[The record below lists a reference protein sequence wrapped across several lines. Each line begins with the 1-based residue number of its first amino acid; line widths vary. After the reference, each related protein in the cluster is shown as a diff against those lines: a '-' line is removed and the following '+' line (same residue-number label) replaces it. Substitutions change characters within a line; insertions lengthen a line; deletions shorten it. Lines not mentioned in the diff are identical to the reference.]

1 MTHLTQP
8 LSDRPLAPLEQLDGY
23 VRHFMDL
30 QLWEPYVRW
39 VCAKNAL
46 PCWQVRGGLA
56 GTCPTF
62 IVDERCVV
70 KFYGRLFDGGRAFEV
85 EREAARLVS
94 QVEEIPAA
102 TLLASGQLFLQ
113 GESWLW
119 PYLVF
124 AFIPG
129 ASIGEASAAITAE
142 ERMKIGTEMGRIVRR
157 LHQIAL
163 DDSPLFHPTW
173 SEYLDFLKAQRVD
186 CADRPQEWGSMSQRL
201 IDQIDAY
208 LMPADEWIE
217 ADSRPHLIHADLTRD
232 HLLGQVKQGRWTT
245 GGLIDFGDAMVGDLA
260 YELAA
265 LHLDLFDADQQ
276 MLKRFLDAYRDCR
289 NDDWFVRKAMSAAL
303 LHQFD
308 VIGPL
313 LQRQPALM
321 DAGSLKELSE
331 RLWR

>member
-39 VCAKNAL
+39 VCANNAL
-46 PCWQVRGGLA
+46 PCQQVRGGLA

-62 IVDERCVV
+62 IVDERWVV
-70 KFYGRLFDGGRAFEV
+70 KFFGRLFDGGSAFAV

-94 QVEEIPAA
+94 LVEEIPAA
-102 TLLASGQLFLQ
+102 TLLASGQLFPQ
-113 GESWLW
+113 GESWPW

-129 ASIGEASAAITAE
+129 ASIGEASAAIAAE
-142 ERMKIGTEMGRIVRR
+142 ERMKIGAEMGRIVCK

-163 DDSPLFHPTW
+163 DDSPLFHPIW
-173 SEYLDFLKAQRVD
+173 SEYLDFLTAQRGG
-186 CADRPQEWGSMSQRL
+186 CADRHRKWGSLPQRL

-208 LMPADEWIE
+208 LTPADEWIE
-217 ADSRPHLIHADLTRD
+217 AGNKPHLIHADLTRD

-245 GGLIDFGDAMVGDLA
+245 GGLIDFGDARVGDLY

-265 LHLDLFDADQQ
+265 LNLDLFDADQQ
-276 MLKRFLDAYRDCR
+276 MLKHFLDAYGDHHA
-289 NDDWFVRKAMSAAL
+289 DDRFQRKAMSAAL

-308 VIGPL
+308 VIGPV
-313 LQRQPALM
+313 LQRQPVLKN
-321 DAGSLKELSE
+321 AGSLEELAE
-331 RLWR
+331 WLWR